1 MKKVL
6 VLGIDTFAAKNI
18 LQVESMARLGYSY
31 TIATTDTF
39 GDSTEFFNQLST
51 ADHTM
56 VVLSK
61 NAFVRLAQLKKM
73 LDDGPYNHVELYA
86 AGRFT
91 LFYMMFLRYYQ
102 CRWIVVERGDI
113 GALKSYPR
121 LTRYLARTAYK
132 AATAVWYKE
141 PYMRP
146 LLRQLGAKRLYFVPN
161 AATVH
166 DTAATCP
173 RDLDFLWANRL
184 IGMRHPEWIIHALK
198 DKKLAGCKAAMLGF
212 QDDAQCDA
220 ATRRLQNY
228 IRSNCPDTLELRPFI
243 DPRPWYC
250 RARFF
255 LLPARLAFGNNA
267 LLEAMACGVIPLVTE
282 SPGIRDLITD
292 GVNGFIVQ
300 RDETAFQEAM
310 SEAYQLDPSRQERM
324 SRAAIT
330 VIKDQFGLDSWTDRT
345 RQMYD
350 ELDQPSH
357 YPRTKTLH
365 ITTDPN
371 N

>member
-18 LQVESMARLGYSY
+18 SQVESMAPLGYTF
-31 TIATTDTF
+31 TIATTDMF
-39 GDSTEFFNQLST
+39 ADSTGFFGQLNT

-61 NAFVRLAQLKKM
+61 NPFVRLAQLKK
-73 LDDGPYNHVELYA
+73 LLNDGPYNHVELYA

-91 LFYMMFLRYYQ
+91 LFYLMFLRYYQ

-113 GALKSYPR
+113 GAMASYPR
-121 LTRYLARTAYK
+121 LTRYLAQAAYK

-146 LLRQLGAKRLYFVPN
+146 LLQQAGAKRLYFVPN
-161 AATVH
+161 AAPAPDTV
-166 DTAATCP
+166 AINA

-184 IGMRHPEWIIHALK
+184 IDMRHPEWIVHALK
-198 DKKLAGCKAAMLGF
+198 GKELAGCKAAMLGF
-212 QDDAQCDA
+212 QDDVHCDA

-228 IRSNCPDTLELRPFI
+228 IRRNCPDTLTLRPFI
-243 DPRPWYC
+243 DPRPWYR

-255 LLPARLAFGNNA
+255 LLPAQLAFGNNA

-292 GVNGFIVQ
+292 GLNGFIVDC
-300 RDETAFQEAM
+300 DETAFQEAM
-310 SEAYQLDPSRQERM
+310 AKAYRLDPPQQERM
-324 SRAAIT
+324 SKAAIN
-330 VIKDQFGLDSWTDRT
+330 VIKDKFGLDSWTERM

-350 ELDQPSH
+350 ELTQPSH
-357 YPRTKTLH
+357 YRRNEDTAYH
-365 ITTDPN
+365 YGSE
-371 N
+371 